1 MSPEPRRESHRS
13 NYIRTAAYQIAHTPK
28 ATPKE
33 FPGSFEETEKYTER
47 QVKDVPHP
55 ATNRPTD
62 EEFFA
67 YDRNGAPIPSLDFI
81 RGHFIAEGRLTEQQ
95 AIYILERTT
104 DLLSREPNL
113 LSVPSPVTVCGDI
126 HGQYYDLMKIFEV
139 GGTVAENSYLF
150 LGDYV
155 DRGSFGIECLLY
167 LYVFKLWHPNRV
179 FLIRGNHECQ
189 HLTTY
194 FTFRRECL
202 FKYSERVYD
211 ASIRSFN
218 ALPLAAVI
226 DKRFFCVHGG
236 ISPELVML
244 RDLEKLDR
252 FHEPGSHGLLV
263 DLLWADPVPTYGHEQ
278 EDGKI
283 PPGTMYIHNSA
294 RGCSFYYTYEA
305 VCAFLVRN
313 NLLGVF
319 RGHEAQDA
327 GYTMHRKTPTKKF
340 PSVITVFSAPNYLD
354 AYHNRGAVLKYAN
367 KNITIRQYNCSPHPY
382 WLPNFMDGFTWSL
395 PFVGAKI
402 AEMLLAILSI
412 CSAEE
417 LEESSEESTDVSDE
431 EDGKPREIP
440 ITPDLAAR
448 RQVIKNKILAV
459 GRLQRVFTILREEAE
474 GASELARAAPGPTGA
489 LGARLGPDALG
500 VHGNQQIRSFDE
512 ARRSDMSNERLPNFD
527 LVNSKDPLTT
537 APSMR
542 QEKTEDLIKKALEED
557 EEGDSVVERLA
568 DRITRGRKPQG
579 RPRGLKRFETT

>member
-1 MSPEPRRESHRS
+1 
-13 NYIRTAAYQIAHTPK
+13 
-28 ATPKE
+28 
-33 FPGSFEETEKYTER
+33 
-47 QVKDVPHP
+47 
-55 ATNRPTD
+55 
-62 EEFFA
+62 
-67 YDRNGAPIPSLDFI
+67 
-81 RGHFIAEGRLTEQQ
+81 
-95 AIYILERTT
+95 
-104 DLLSREPNL
+104 
-113 LSVPSPVTVCGDI
+113 
-126 HGQYYDLMKIFEV
+126 MKIFEV
-139 GGTVAENSYLF
+139 GGTVVENSYLF

-167 LYVFKLWHPNRV
+167 LYVFKLCHPNRV

-211 ASIRSFN
+211 ACIRSFN
-218 ALPLAAVI
+218 ALPLAALI

-236 ISPELVML
+236 ISPELGTL
-244 RDLEKLDR
+244 RDLEKLNR
-252 FHEPGSHGLLV
+252 FQEPGSHGLLV

-283 PPGTMYIHNSA
+283 PPGTTFIHNGA

-305 VCAFLVRN
+305 VCAFLNRN

-367 KNITIRQYNCSPHPY
+367 KNITIRQYNCSTHPY

-417 LEESSEESTDVSDE
+417 LEESSEESTDVSE
-431 EDGKPREIP
+431 EEGGKPKEILVSP
-440 ITPDLAAR
+440 EISAR
-448 RQVIKNKILAV
+448 RQQIKNKILAV
-459 GRLQRVFTILREEAE
+459 GRLQRVFNALREEAE
-474 GASELARAAPGPTGA
+474 GASELAHAGPHALHLPGPGPAGAPGS
-489 LGARLGPDALG
+489 RLGPDALG
-500 VHGNQQIRSFDE
+500 VHGNQWIRSFDE
-512 ARRSDMSNERLPNFD
+512 ARQSDKGNERLPTFD
-527 LVNSKDPLTT
+527 PTNSKDPHNT

-542 QEKTEDLIKKALEED
+542 QENMESLIKKALEGGED
-557 EEGDSVVERLA
+557 EDSDVERLA
-568 DRITRGRKPQG
+568 DRIARGSKPQG
-579 RPRGLKRFETT
+579 RPRALKRFATT